1 MKKFLGIFNRNAK
14 DMTGLGGS
22 VSDHEMAHVDLGAD
36 KVTRQSWWFRKG
48 KKKPEH
54 PWEEDARK
62 RLLASTEELIQ
73 LVTARAEIRA
83 EIVEKL
89 AAQAEAMSQQMA
101 AQKAA
106 REKFF
111 ASLEN
116 LEQQRPEKDAGEKLF
131 ASTEHLEQ
139 QRPEKGAGEKKPH
152 NPINVMKPIA
162 LKKGA
167 SANF

>member
-73 LVTARAEIRA
+73 LVTARAEI
-83 EIVEKL
+83 VEKL

-116 LEQQRPEKDAGEKLF
+116 LEQQRPEK
-131 ASTEHLEQ
+131 
-139 QRPEKGAGEKKPH
+139 GAGEKKPH